1 MRRSDFDVQVG
12 NRLRMARFRAK
23 LTPAELAK
31 MVGSDEAEIESCETG
46 SSVIYLNEL
55 VVLCKA
61 LNVSPNILLG
71 WHDAK

>member
-31 MVGSDEAEIESCETG
+31 MVGSDEAEIESWETG
-46 SSVIYLNEL
+46 SSVIYFDEMA
-55 VVLCKA
+55 VGRWASRRTTCWA
-61 LNVSPNILLG
+61 G
-71 WHDAK
+71 GRAD